1 VLLGKIM
8 NTYLRASWSIAA
20 FVGTSAGVV
29 HFLMG
34 DRWARI
40 AATGKPKFEMPTW
53 WMVGESV
60 IVGLLLALLVGGIG
74 VGVRRLRCGIA
85 PSQETVPNTRPDDPF
100 GLNPG
105 VTPQSIG
112 GALFQTIGRFFRKH

>member
-1 VLLGKIM
+1 LGKIM

-20 FVGTSAGVV
+20 LVGTAAGVV

-34 DRWARI
+34 DRWAKI
-40 AATGKPKFEMPTW
+40 GATGEPKFEMPTW
-53 WMVGESV
+53 WMVSESM
-60 IVGLLLALLVGGIG
+60 ILGLSIALLVGGICAG
-74 VGVRRLRCGIA
+74 IRRIWCGRDRSHEA
-85 PSQETVPNTRPDDPF
+85 DVSTRPDDPF

-112 GALFQTIGRFFRKH
+112 GALFQTIGRIIRRH